1 MIEMEV
7 TLDDIA
13 DNFELRV
20 ARKGNFS
27 RQHDVEDDSER
38 PDVNLR
44 VVVLQ
49 EHLWCDVVWLSTGE
63 RQVSYDSSTLFHLQS
78 RSWFSL
84 SLGQKSPLR
93 DRSRSF

>member
-13 DNFELRV
+13 DNLKLRV

-27 RQHDVEDDSER
+27 RQHDIEDDSER

-49 EHLWCDVVWLSTGE
+49 KDLWCNVVGL
-63 RQVSYDSSTLFHLQS
+63 
-78 RSWFSL
+78 
-84 SLGQKSPLR
+84 
-93 DRSRSF
+93 

>member
-13 DNFELRV
+13 DDFKLRV

-27 RQHDVEDDSER
+27 RQHDVKDDSKR
-38 PDVNLR
+38 PDVNLG

-49 EHLWCDVVWLSTGE
+49 EDLWCDVVGLSTE
-63 RQVSYDSSTLFHLQS
+63 KREVSYDSSTLFHLQS
-78 RSWFSL
+78 RSWFSW